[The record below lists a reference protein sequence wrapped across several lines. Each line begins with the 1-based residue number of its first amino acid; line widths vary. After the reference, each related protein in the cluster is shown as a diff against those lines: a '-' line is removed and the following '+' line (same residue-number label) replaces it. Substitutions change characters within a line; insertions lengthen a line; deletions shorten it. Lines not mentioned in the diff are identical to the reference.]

1 MPTRCAAKAVQPCRR
16 RRLRRPTTPPLSLCS
31 WRQGG
36 LRAGSGTYLP
46 KNMTPSAASYGTTRP
61 SEGMLTPTESKKS
74 HCENFSADVPH
85 ARQRIVIQKLFF
97 GRDTHEWYTQLRRR
111 DRLALLGEG
120 VKGYGGYFLA
130 WLVGGRKVNQKVGR
144 KTFIAA
150 RCSRPTQE
158 LHSVLS
164 VKKIGI

>member
-61 SEGMLTPTESKKS
+61 SEGMLRATESKKS

-85 ARQRIVIQKLFF
+85 ARQRIVIQKLLF
-97 GRDTHEWYTQLRRR
+97 GQDTHEWYTQLRRR
-111 DRLALLGEG
+111 DRLALLVGERVERVPG
-120 VKGYGGYFLA
+120 L
-130 WLVGGRKVNQKVGR
+130 LV
-144 KTFIAA
+144 AA
-150 RCSRPTQE
+150 RLKRLRSM
-158 LHSVLS
+158 L
-164 VKKIGI
+164 